1 LVRGEWEQEVRCC
14 GLVNDLMEMQQVR
27 YFITLAKTLNFTR
40 AAEECNVSQP
50 SLTRAIRLLEAEL
63 GGELVR
69 RERRQS
75 HLTELGQRMLPLLQ
89 KCYESALSAKQLA
102 TAMRKNE
109 VAPLSIAMSQTINI
123 ALFMPQLNELSRAY
137 PGIQLKIRR
146 GAGSEIGQLM
156 KDGEAELAIAGPIG
170 ESWER
175 LDRWPLADERFDLVV
190 NREHGL
196 SARDEIAVAELR
208 GERFL
213 RRAGCEMSEEVDRGL
228 AEQDVE
234 AGGSHEVETDQDLLA
249 LLESNFGIAVSPASG
264 PFSEKL
270 VRKPIKGLD
279 VVRKITLYGIAGRRR
294 SPAATALLNL
304 LRSVDWSQA
313 IR

>member
-1 LVRGEWEQEVRCC
+1 
-14 GLVNDLMEMQQVR
+14 MEMQQVR

-75 HLTELGQRMLPLLQ
+75 HLTDLGQRMLPLLQ

-109 VAPLSIAMSQTINI
+109 IAPLSIAMSQTINI

-156 KDGEAELAIAGPIG
+156 KDGEAELAIAGPIA
-170 ESWER
+170 ESWDR
-175 LDRWPLADERFDLVV
+175 LDQWPLADERFDLVV
-190 NREHGL
+190 NREHAL
-196 SARDEIAVAELR
+196 STKDEVEVVELR

-228 AEQDVE
+228 VEQDVE
-234 AGGSHEVETDQDLLA
+234 PGGSHEVETDQDLLA
-249 LLESNFGIAVSPASG
+249 LLESNFGIAISPTSG

-270 VRKPIKGLD
+270 VRKAVKGLE

-294 SPAATALLNL
+294 SPAAATLLNL
-304 LRSVDWSQA
+304 LRSTDWSQT